1 MFINVSHFFTALLV
15 TMWYLEGSGSWI
27 KTGLSRLLPRVP
39 PRKSDKTRAHSDVGP
54 KEVAMKNVVGL
65 NGL

>member
-1 MFINVSHFFTALLV
+1 MFINISHFLPLCSSQCGISKD
-15 TMWYLEGSGSWI
+15 LDRGS

-39 PRKSDKTRAHSDVGP
+39 PRKSDKTRAHGDVGP